1 MLIDWMLGERE
12 EMTMAVKCSI
22 SVLSNLQ
29 MGKRSTNGRMRRKWR
44 LFFAIAEREIDENVC
59 GLKRRWEQLHL

>member
-1 MLIDWMLGERE
+1 
-12 EMTMAVKCSI
+12 MAVKCSI